1 MVASNCVNISA
12 LSISFRRCRRNK
24 NKNWRAKPTVYFAL
38 PDSRGT
44 NKNIPDR
51 RSLTYSQCPIAIS
64 KRNDKKQ
71 NRFANKA
78 RSVPFDQHGKN
89 HGTTVVVEIAPKQG
103 IEGLPTLHD
112 TIVHAFINP
121 FCSDLCPRPNHVVLS
136 LPVSMKAP
144 TQPRDWPSS
153 GTNSGGASAQ
163 GLCDERSRRP
173 FQAKQ
178 ASIST
183 TPGKMSRTD
192 RVYPFSAA
200 GVAPAPAFANT
211 AGQVPQGRSASMPP
225 PFNASVTAVLPI
237 FGAGLTVRPASTD
250 AWASS
255 AAPATVSCT
264 SVAVQPISSVMG
276 VNSAAPSAPF
286 TGFAVEPASA
296 IAYASS
302 ATPAAIA
309 MDAQPASTA
318 PRQGRPKGN
327 SKGKACFT
335 TKKTSASAVP
345 ATGRGLLGATID
357 SALPSAS
364 RCGRPPKALEFGIK
378 VSESREVS
386 QKFKKKSQ
394 VSIAPV
400 PVSHTSLT
408 PSAISTF
415 RSFGHQRA
423 SPTSSKAPT
432 PPNATGAPNAHG
444 TTASTI
450 GPALSD
456 LRIARPHAPPIV
468 DAPPKPSPWSPATVE
483 AWRRFGMADN
493 EEEEPSRGVLGPL
506 GANRVPEEISN
517 SPPPVR
523 ASDGPLDLRW
533 VFPDAFG
540 GEGSGR
546 FGVPTFEE
554 QQARFDELFF
564 PDPACDADASWIP
577 SSMTDPCAAEEKLS
591 NPDDD
596 MEWLSAFDND
606 EWLKG

>member
-1 MVASNCVNISA
+1 M
-12 LSISFRRCRRNK
+12 
-24 NKNWRAKPTVYFAL
+24 
-38 PDSRGT
+38 
-44 NKNIPDR
+44 
-51 RSLTYSQCPIAIS
+51 
-64 KRNDKKQ
+64 
-71 NRFANKA
+71 
-78 RSVPFDQHGKN
+78 PFDQHGKN
-89 HGTTVVVEIAPKQG
+89 HGTAVVVAFAPKQG
-103 IEGLPTLHD
+103 TKGRPTLHD
-112 TIVHAFINP
+112 TTVHAFIDP
-121 FCSDLCPRPNHVVLS
+121 FCSDLCPRPTHVVWS

-144 TQPRDWPSS
+144 TQPRDRPSN
-153 GTNSGGASAQ
+153 GINSGGASAH
-163 GLCDERSRRP
+163 GLCGERSRCP

-183 TPGKMSRTD
+183 TPGKMSRSD
-192 RVYPFSAA
+192 RVYPSSAA
-200 GVAPAPAFANT
+200 GFAPDPAFANT
-211 AGQVPQGRSASMPP
+211 AGQVPQGRSTSMPP
-225 PFNASVTAVLPI
+225 PSAKETAVLPI
-237 FGAGLTVRPASTD
+237 FGAGLTVRPTSTD

-255 AAPATVSCT
+255 AATATVSCT
-264 SVAVQPISSVMG
+264 SVAVQPISSVVS
-276 VNSAAPSAPF
+276 VNSAAPSASL

-296 IAYASS
+296 ISYASS

-327 SKGKACFT
+327 NKGKACLT
-335 TKKTSASAVP
+335 TKKPSASAVP
-345 ATGRGLLGATID
+345 ATGCALFGATIE

-364 RCGRPPKALEFGIK
+364 RRGRPPKALEFGIK

-386 QKFKKKSQ
+386 QKLKKEAQ
-394 VSIAPV
+394 VSIAPA
-400 PVSHTSLT
+400 PASHTNLT

-415 RSFGHQRA
+415 RGFGHQRA
-423 SPTSSKAPT
+423 SPTSSNALT
-432 PPNATGAPNAHG
+432 PPNATVAPNVHG

-456 LRIARPHAPPIV
+456 LRITRPHAPPIV
-468 DAPPKPSPWSPATVE
+468 DAPPKPSPWSSATVE

-493 EEEEPSRGVLGPL
+493 EEEEPSLGVLGPL
-506 GANRVPEEISN
+506 GATWVPEEISN
-517 SPPPVR
+517 LPPPVR
-523 ASDGPLDLRW
+523 ASDGPPDLRW
-533 VFPDAFG
+533 VFPDAFE

-554 QQARFDELFF
+554 QQAGFDELFF

-577 SSMTDPCAAEEKLS
+577 SSMTDPCAVEEQLS